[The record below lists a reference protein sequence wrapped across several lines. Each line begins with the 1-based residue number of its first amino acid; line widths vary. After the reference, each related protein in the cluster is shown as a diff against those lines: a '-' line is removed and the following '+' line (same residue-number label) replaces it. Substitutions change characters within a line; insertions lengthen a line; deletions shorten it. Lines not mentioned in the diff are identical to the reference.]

1 MRAEPR
7 WSWDERSVGVLVT
20 LNRDLA
26 MLLEDGRR
34 FSMVPFQLVEGAR
47 SIERQQE
54 LFSAGKSKINPAAY
68 ADNLPGLYA
77 AARHVVGPGK
87 PLSDAVDVIVH
98 LRGKEYDTAQLAHI
112 AGVLQ
117 AVGLI
122 RSTPIRWG
130 GNWDGDSEIITDQ
143 SFDDLVHFE
152 LSSGA

>member
-1 MRAEPR
+1 MRAAYR
-7 WSWDERSVGVLVT
+7 WEWDARSLGVLDT
-20 LNRDLA
+20 LNRDLRIVLDDA
-26 MLLEDGRR
+26 RR

-54 LFSAGKSKINPAAY
+54 LFSTGKSKVNPAAF

-87 PLSDAVDVIVH
+87 PLSDAVDVIVNV
-98 LRGKEYDTAQLAHI
+98 RGKEYDTAQLAYV

-117 AVGLI
+117 AIALV
-122 RSTPIRWG
+122 RSMAIRWG
-130 GNWDGDSEIITDQ
+130 GNWDGDAEIITDQ

-152 LSSGA
+152 LG